1 MLVERDLLLGETLL
15 LMLHLRPVRWT
26 ELGKQEAGLRHLSQ
40 SLPCAL
46 QQEFS
51 GPQFTTRIN

>member
-1 MLVERDLLLGETLL
+1 MISEG
-15 LMLHLRPVRWT
+15 T

-46 QQEFS
+46 QQFS
-51 GPQFTTRIN
+51 GPQFTIQDLLSKCWLVSGCSP